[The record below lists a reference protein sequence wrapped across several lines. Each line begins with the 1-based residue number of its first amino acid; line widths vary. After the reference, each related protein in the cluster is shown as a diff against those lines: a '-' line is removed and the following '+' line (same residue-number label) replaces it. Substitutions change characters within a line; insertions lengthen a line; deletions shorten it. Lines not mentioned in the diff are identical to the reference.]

1 MRFTDTK
8 RLADMSFSVKNNV
21 IALSF
26 LIPYTFFIRCKV
38 SGGYEKIFILT
49 LSSLK
54 ILNDKYKQPFLL
66 FHYIIFYF
74 TLSLYKSTG
83 FKIFL
88 NFFINF
94 IKILYNYK
102 KLDLFFK
109 ITWYFNKFLYSKNIS
124 TNFIC
129 LCQCLIKQLKTQLL

>member
-1 MRFTDTK
+1 MHKTLLFFINITFQTSCIYHIPASVQWD
-8 RLADMSFSVKNNV
+8 LLIQSDLPICQVKNNV

-26 LIPYTFFIRCKV
+26 LIPYTLLLRCKV

-54 ILNDKYKQPFLL
+54 TLNNKYKQPFLP

-83 FKIFL
+83 FNIFL

-109 ITWYFNKFLYSKNIS
+109 ITWYFNKFL
-124 TNFIC
+124 
-129 LCQCLIKQLKTQLL
+129 

>member
-1 MRFTDTK
+1 MHKTLLFFINITFQTSLYLPHICICPMRFTDTK

-26 LIPYTFFIRCKV
+26 LIPYTLLLRCKV

-54 ILNDKYKQPFLL
+54 TLNNKYKQPFLP

-94 IKILYNYK
+94 IKILYNY
-102 KLDLFFK
+102 
-109 ITWYFNKFLYSKNIS
+109 
-124 TNFIC
+124 
-129 LCQCLIKQLKTQLL
+129 